1 VEIFPEVA
9 NAKQP
14 TPNAQNLSEKR
25 GTYKLGRIS
34 PEQAQGPSHD
44 GDFLLISNV
53 FSRFYSVELSL
64 FIEGLQL
71 LNFNDVEFKEIYHL
85 DMDSVHLQSNFLHHS
100 FAIHDD
106 IRQRL

>member
-1 VEIFPEVA
+1 M
-9 NAKQP
+9 
-14 TPNAQNLSEKR
+14 
-25 GTYKLGRIS
+25 
-34 PEQAQGPSHD
+34 
-44 GDFLLISNV
+44 
-53 FSRFYSVELSL
+53 ELSL

-71 LNFNDVEFKEIYHL
+71 LNFNDVKFKEIYHL